1 MNVHPHDLLRFD
13 VSGLRAISAQQ
24 PLPVWL
30 SFDRPCQQGSAA
42 KKTAVQTGWTVVR
55 RALHRECEHTGAR
68 LIPVGLRGANKQ
80 QRYAAW
86 LEAGAVLES
95 RSPEQL
101 AIPAQQRMATGDHP
115 VWQALQG
122 LATSLNNLSH
132 QNNSHQNNSVSW
144 GVTGSLGFELATG
157 IEQLTDSSDLDL
169 LIRAPLPLSPAQL
182 QSLHTLCWQQAC
194 RVDIQIETPVGAF
207 ALKEWLSDSHTL
219 LLKTATGP
227 VLTSNPWQQ
236 VQPQKQAQKQVQPQ
250 ITGTKTNTTTNTTT
264 RGAIA

>member
-13 VSGLRAISAQQ
+13 VSGLRAVSAQQ

-30 SFDRPCQQGSAA
+30 PFDRPCQQGAA
-42 KKTAVQTGWTVVR
+42 ATKTVVQTGWAVVR
-55 RALHRECEHTGAR
+55 RALHRECEHTGAS

-101 AIPAQQRMATGDHP
+101 AIPAQQRMATSAHP

-122 LATSLNNLSH
+122 LTVCLNNLSH
-132 QNNSHQNNSVSW
+132 QNNSVSW
-144 GVTGSLGFELATG
+144 GITGSLGFELATG

-169 LIRAPLPLSPAQL
+169 LIRAPQPLSPAKL

-227 VLTSNPWQQ
+227 VLTSDPWQQ
-236 VQPQKQAQKQVQPQ
+236 VQTQKQAQKQVQPQ
-250 ITGTKTNTTTNTTT
+250 ITSTNTNTTANTTT